1 MTGQPIL
8 RPRPF
13 PFSSGTLPAVVV
25 DVVVEVDD
33 EPHVAV
39 VDGAE
44 HNVLVVV
51 DGVE

>member
-1 MTGQPIL
+1 MLKIL
-8 RPRPF
+8 
-13 PFSSGTLPAVVV
+13 LPAVAV

-39 VDGAE
+39 VDGVE